1 MTIQKTMQKFE
12 NVQNMRI
19 NGKKYSTCELYYYSK
34 DSNAWIHDGRLVC
47 KGWYKK
53 GETIFNK
60 YQDERYG

>member
-1 MTIQKTMQKFE
+1 MTVQKFE

-19 NGKKYSTCELYYYSK
+19 NGKKYSVCDVYWYST
-34 DSNAWIHDGRLVC
+34 SGNAWIYDEKIYC

-60 YQDERYG
+60 RQDELNG

>member
-1 MTIQKTMQKFE
+1 MTIQKFE

-34 DSNAWIHDGRLVC
+34 ESNAWIYDGKLVC

-53 GETIFNK
+53 GITIFNK
-60 YQDERYG
+60 SQDELYS